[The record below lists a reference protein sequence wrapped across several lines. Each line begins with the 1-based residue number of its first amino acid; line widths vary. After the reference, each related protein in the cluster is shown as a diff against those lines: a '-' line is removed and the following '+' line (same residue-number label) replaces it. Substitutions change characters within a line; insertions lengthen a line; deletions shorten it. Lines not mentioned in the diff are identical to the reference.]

1 MNFDIEKIIKDVEIK
16 STLLIDM
23 DYLEIIIVK
32 IYEQINELEKNN
44 NYLELIKVYYLLA
57 LELTLKNQITESIVW
72 WEKSLEIAKKV
83 NNNFWIG
90 KIYSRLSSSNMKKNN
105 YIISRRFFIKSITL
119 LKKEKNIQ
127 QITLAYFQR
136 LLVIRWKQKNK
147 KIIRI
152 YLDKILGLMKL
163 WQDKEHGYYYID
175 IATTYVYFLDEHIS
189 SMKYFIEGM
198 KVGEKYRII
207 EMNALVLYYL
217 GSIYLDY
224 INNPSEAIRNLEPL
238 IYNSKYDFMNKE
250 LKGSSFV
257 ALIDAYI
264 DGDKLEDAREC
275 INYGKEYLKYI
286 NYNIDEGT
294 KIMLV
299 YLEAKL
305 ISKGY
310 KNIEKGLDYALSANK
325 RYKKISATF
334 KYTHFDCNINT
345 IIGDLYFKLGNH
357 TKSIKY
363 YQESIKNSKNWGS
376 ICEKNAYYSLARVYE
391 YQQNYRE
398 ALKYYKI
405 CESIFSEF
413 EKQYCFIQY
422 ENLNKEFEKT
432 YKEEQIKNLDIYNS
446 IMKEESYRDGLTKL
460 FNRCYLSEIIKNNVA
475 LKNISIIMIDIDYF
489 KYYNDNYGHI
499 KGDKALISVSQSIKN
514 SCSECEDEVIRYG
527 GEEFLI
533 VSYSQDND
541 YIKKLPNEILKNINA
556 LNIEHKYSKVS
567 NKITVSIGVS
577 RGDINISDDYNTLIK
592 EADKAL
598 YISKKEGRNRVTQ
611 NEI

>member
-23 DYLEIIIVK
+23 DYLEIITVK
-32 IYEQINELEKNN
+32 MYEQIDKLEKDN

-57 LELTLKNQITESIVW
+57 LELNLKNQINESITW
-72 WEKSLEIAKKV
+72 WEKSLEIAKKL
-83 NNNFWIG
+83 NNNFWSG

-105 YIISRRFFIKSITL
+105 YTISRRLFIKSITL
-119 LKKEKNIQ
+119 LKKENNIQ
-127 QITLAYFQR
+127 QITLVYIQR
-136 LLVIRWKQKNK
+136 LLAIRWQEKNK
-147 KIIRI
+147 NIIRV
-152 YLDKILGLMKL
+152 YLDKILGLMKI
-163 WQDKEHGYYYID
+163 WQDKEHGYYYIE
-175 IATTYVYFLDEHIS
+175 IATTYVYFLNEHIS
-189 SMKYFIEGM
+189 SMKYFMEGM
-198 KVGEKYRII
+198 KVGEKYGII

-224 INNPSEAIRNLEPL
+224 INNPSEAIRNLQPL

-264 DGDKLEDAREC
+264 DEDKLEDAREC
-275 INYGKEYLKYI
+275 INYGNEYLKYI

-294 KIMLV
+294 KIMLI

-305 ISKGY
+305 ISKGD
-310 KNIEKGLDYALSANK
+310 KNIEKGLEYALSAND
-325 RYKKISATF
+325 RYEKNLSVF
-334 KYTHFDCNINT
+334 KYTHFDCNINNV
-345 IIGDLYFKLGNH
+345 IGDLYFKLDDN
-357 TKSIKY
+357 TKSIEY
-363 YQESIKNSKNWGS
+363 YQESIKNSKKWGS
-376 ICEKNAYYSLARVYE
+376 IYEKNAYYSLARVYE
-391 YQQNYRE
+391 YQQNYKE

-422 ENLNKEFEKT
+422 ENLNKEFEKI
-432 YKEEQIKNLDIYNS
+432 YKEEEIKNLDIYNS
-446 IMKEESYRDGLTKL
+446 IMKEESYRDELTKL
-460 FNRCYLSEIIKNNVA
+460 FNRCYLNEIIKNNVS
-475 LKNISIIMIDIDYF
+475 LKNISVIMVDIDYF

-514 SCSECEDEVIRYG
+514 SCRECEDEVIRYG

-533 VSYSQDND
+533 ISYSQDND
-541 YIKKLPNEILKNINA
+541 YIKKLPYEILKNINS
-556 LNIEHKYSKVS
+556 LNIEHDYSKVK
-567 NKITVSIGVS
+567 NNITVSIGVS
-577 RGDINISDDYNTLIK
+577 CGDINSSDDYNVLIK
-592 EADKAL
+592 QADKAL
-598 YISKKEGRNRVTQ
+598 YISKEQGRNRVTQ

>member
-1 MNFDIEKIIKDVEIK
+1 
-16 STLLIDM
+16 M

-32 IYEQINELEKNN
+32 VYEQIDELEKNN
-44 NYLELIKVYYLLA
+44 NYLELVKVYYLLA

-72 WEKSLEIAKKV
+72 WEKSLEISKKL
-83 NNNFWIG
+83 NNNFCSG

-105 YIISRRFFIKSITL
+105 YTISRRLFIKSITL
-119 LKKEKNIQ
+119 LKKENNIQ
-127 QITLAYFQR
+127 QITLAYIQR
-136 LLVIRWKQKNK
+136 LLSIRWQEKNK
-147 KIIRI
+147 NIIRV
-152 YLDKILGLMKL
+152 YLDKVLGLMK
-163 WQDKEHGYYYID
+163 
-175 IATTYVYFLDEHIS
+175 YF
-189 SMKYFIEGM
+189 MEGM
-198 KVGEKYRII
+198 KIGEKYGII

-257 ALIDAYI
+257 ALINAYI
-264 DGDKLEDAREC
+264 DEEKLEDARVC
-275 INYGKEYLKYI
+275 INYGNEDLKYI

-310 KNIEKGLDYALSANK
+310 KDIEKGLDYALSAND
-325 RYKKISATF
+325 RYKKNLSTF
-334 KYTHFDCNINT
+334 KYTYFDYNINN
-345 IIGDLYFKLGNH
+345 IIGDLYFKLGDH
-357 TKSIKY
+357 TKSIEY
-363 YQESIKNSKNWGS
+363 YQESIKNSKNWGN
-376 ICEKNAYYSLARVYE
+376 IYKKNAYYSLARVYE
-391 YQQNYRE
+391 YQQNYKE

-405 CESIFSEF
+405 CENIFSEF
-413 EKQYCFIQY
+413 EKI
-422 ENLNKEFEKT
+422 
-432 YKEEQIKNLDIYNS
+432 YKEEEIKNLDIYNS
-446 IMKEESYRDGLTKL
+446 IMKEESYRDELTKL

-499 KGDKALISVSQSIKN
+499 KGDKVLISVSQSIKN

-533 VSYSQDND
+533 ISYSQDND
-541 YIKKLPNEILKNINA
+541 YIKKLPNEILKNINE
-556 LNIEHKYSKVS
+556 LNIEHNYSKVS
-567 NKITVSIGVS
+567 NNITVSIGVS

-598 YISKKEGRNRVTQ
+598 YISKKQGRNRVTQ
-611 NEI
+611 SEI